1 MRNGIISQQKQTIVH
16 SKAGNNCVV
25 TCGSDMLIVN
35 AKLNFKKFFI
45 EDIWIHIQIILWLRT
60 NMRLE
65 GCI

>member
-1 MRNGIISQQKQTIVH
+1 M
-16 SKAGNNCVV
+16 A
-25 TCGSDMLIVN
+25 CGSDMLIVN